1 MANTVLSSCSTH
13 TRKPSRPEVFRLL
26 IILITHYTTQL
37 KNKTRMKKT
46 TRRQATLF
54 DYILFFF
61 FFLSTSP
68 GLSLVD
74 PIWLQWHVWPHRPER
89 RCFTHF
95 RKLGKRWP
103 QQVLLLFKG
112 SSIIAKEILDT
123 FCGESTEIFYL
134 NKSSSSSKITHQ
146 AEWFLSTIIT

>member
-37 KNKTRMKKT
+37 KNKTWRKQLED
-46 TRRQATLF
+46 RLLCLIIC
-54 DYILFFF
+54 YI

>member
-37 KNKTRMKKT
+37 KNKTWRKQLED
-46 TRRQATLF
+46 RLLCLIIC
-54 DYILFFF
+54 YI

-134 NKSSSSSKITHQ
+134 SKSSSSSKITHQ